1 MPNVLTNHNSLS
13 TSYRLAWGLWIGCT
27 AIYLVAYLFVADLRG
42 DGAHGLLLAS
52 TLVLQA
58 ILVPA
63 CIWRAKFASRLEAAI
78 RGAAGGVAFSGLTV
92 TLFLFTEKLFHT
104 PRSLTDSENLQL
116 GFVSTILLLGGLA
129 GGIQLAVL
137 RWNILQQVATPVND
151 APADSAWRRYLRSAV
166 SWIASV
172 TVFCWLPNA
181 YHWSAASSSVAIL
194 VPAGISLGIA
204 GLFLIAPIPA
214 IFPAT
219 PSASRGQRV
228 WRYSGLSLLVLLS
241 IWTLATVASLAHQSL
256 LAVYLIGS
264 LPSFLLLWMP
274 CVLWAMMYGLAEQP
288 ITQKTES
295 STLQAAFTSPR
306 PTSISSWKLLT
317 LSLVTQACALLAAL
331 LATAPVSLGLQGVGC
346 LHYYSAN
353 AAEYWFWQAYKGI
366 GRRSESADRMIFRP
380 AVDSGACV
388 VINQK
393 EMASLQDPKQLT
405 LGYTEAARSWYW
417 LIDPDEW
424 ESTRTKE
431 IRQELVR
438 LLGRDFSSYAELRE
452 WWALNNEHLFWSGT
466 DERLEVREPGVQD
479 LANPYAYHL
488 KHPMTPVSAV
498 EYIRQQP
505 HALDPESETGKIT
518 DGNLRAVL
526 LDREVRLRGL
536 KLAAGDW
543 IEVLTGKRARIA
555 KEFLERVIGKQYA
568 TKVEWLNFLGQG
580 IPPVPWRMSRASAQE
595 WVAVIQLYGGTEP
608 YRQHDVEELR
618 EQTGLNYSTPE
629 EFIPWLQ
636 NTENTR
642 QEEWQKAR
650 ELANDLY
657 DDRNPHA
664 GDSFAM
670 GWLKSITDQSFDS
683 AQEWVQWW
691 QDNHA
696 NLTLSADGRKLVTG
710 RR

>member
-1 MPNVLTNHNSLS
+1 MPNVLTNRNTLPPP
-13 TSYRLAWGLWIGCT
+13 YRLAWGLWIGCSS
-27 AIYLVAYLFVADLRG
+27 IYVTAYLFVADLRV
-42 DGAHGLLLAS
+42 DRVHGLLLAS

-63 CIWRAKFASRLEAAI
+63 WIWRAKFASRLEAAI
-78 RGAAGGVAFSGLTV
+78 RGAAGGIAFSGLAV

-137 RWNILQQVATPVND
+137 RWNILQQAATPVND
-151 APADSAWRRYLRSAV
+151 APADFAWRRYLRSAV

-181 YHWSAASSSVAIL
+181 YQWSAADSSVANL
-194 VPAGISLGIA
+194 VPAGTFLGIA
-204 GLFLIAPIPA
+204 GVFLIAPIPA

-219 PSASRGQRV
+219 PSASRGNRV

-256 LAVYLIGS
+256 LAVYLIGG

-274 CVLWAMMYGLAEQP
+274 CVLWAMMCGLAEQP
-288 ITQKTES
+288 VLQKTRS
-295 STLQAAFTSPR
+295 SPLQAAFNSPQ
-306 PTSISSWKLLT
+306 PALMSSWKLVT
-317 LSLVTQACALLAAL
+317 LSLVPQACAFLAGL

-346 LHYYSAN
+346 LHYYSTN

-366 GRRSESADRMIFRP
+366 GRSSESADRMIFRP
-380 AVDSGACV
+380 AVDSSACV
-388 VINQK
+388 VIKQK
-393 EMASLQDPKQLT
+393 EMASMQDPKQVT

-424 ESTRTKE
+424 ESARAKE

-438 LLGRDFSSYAELRE
+438 LLGRDFSSYSELRE
-452 WWALNNEHLFWSGT
+452 WWELNNDHLFWSGT
-466 DERLEVREPGVQD
+466 DERLEVREPSVQD

-518 DGNLRAVL
+518 DGNLHAVL

-543 IEVLTGKRARIA
+543 IEVLTGKRARVA

-580 IPPVPWRMSRASAQE
+580 IPPVPWGRSRAWAQE
-595 WVAVIQLYGGTEP
+595 MVALIRLYGDTEP
-608 YRQHDVEELR
+608 YRERYIEDLR
-618 EQTGLNYSTPE
+618 KETGLNYSTPE

-636 NTENTR
+636 NPENTR

-650 ELANDLY
+650 NLANDLY

-664 GDSFAM
+664 GDRFAM
-670 GWLKSITDQSFDS
+670 GWLKSMTDQSFDS
-683 AQEWVQWW
+683 AQEWARWW
-691 QDNHA
+691 QNNHA
-696 NLTLSADGRKLVTG
+696 SLTLSADGRKLVIG